1 MPVGIV
7 TGLSAE
13 ARIARRALHRD
24 DRVACAAASPQRA
37 RTEAERLIGS
47 GADALLSFGVAGGLD
62 PALKPGTLILAETVV
77 EGDETYPSDADW
89 HDAVMAE
96 AAPLALVPGALAGS
110 DHALT
115 SAADKSA
122 LYEASDALAVDME
135 SHAVAAVAAERG
147 LPFLAL
153 RAIADPA
160 QRSLPRAALGSIGP
174 DGRSRLGPVLLGLG
188 RRPWE
193 LPALLALDRS
203 FRAALAALE
212 KAAKTLERPLFGGL

>member
-13 ARIARRALHRD
+13 ARIARRALRRD
-24 DRVACAAASPQRA
+24 DRVGCAGASSQRA
-37 RTEAERLIGS
+37 RTEAQRLIGS
-47 GADALLSFGVAGGLD
+47 GAEALLSFGVAGGLD
-62 PALKPGTLILAETVV
+62 PSLKPGTLVLAETVLA
-77 EGDETYPSDADW
+77 GDETYASTADW

-96 AAPLALVPGALAGS
+96 AGPLALVSGAMVGS
-110 DHALT
+110 DMALT
-115 SAADKSA
+115 SAADKIA
-122 LYEASDALAVDME
+122 LCEESGALAVDME

-160 QRSLPRAALGSIGP
+160 QRSLPRAALGAIGP

-212 KAAKTLERPLFGGL
+212 KAAKRLERPLFGRL